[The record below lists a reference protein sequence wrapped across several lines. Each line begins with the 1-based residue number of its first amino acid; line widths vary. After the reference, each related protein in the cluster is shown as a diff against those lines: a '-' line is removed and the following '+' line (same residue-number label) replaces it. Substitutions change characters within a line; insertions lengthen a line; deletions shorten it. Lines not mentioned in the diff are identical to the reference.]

1 VFKQNTTKQAKLFT
15 KANLFGSNS
24 GASTTFTSPIDHVS
38 QQKCINDFDSSLIL
52 ENIDKTTKNKAVRL
66 NLKINTLE
74 KNLTKVNEELEL
86 MKILN
91 LDKDKSKRE
100 QLSKFKAYLEL
111 QITSLKAEK
120 KRFGVFYS
128 ISGFID
134 ENIDLKYFFK
144 VKNYIMPYFKKYY
157 NLVLNYVLNKKSNVG
172 KFGTS
177 VASSKFKW

>member
-1 VFKQNTTKQAKLFT
+1 MMSVKEYAQDTNCSIAEILKKCEELGIDVKSGTDELSEDDIIMLDNTI
-15 KANLFGSNS
+15 NLI
-24 GASTTFTSPIDHVS
+24 STDKETTYEEEDAIDDVV
-38 QQKCINDFDSSLIL
+38 QQVLES

-120 KRFGVFYS
+120 KRFGVF
-128 ISGFID
+128 
-134 ENIDLKYFFK
+134 ER
-144 VKNYIMPYFKKYY
+144 KNR
-157 NLVLNYVLNKKSNVG
+157 
-172 KFGTS
+172 
-177 VASSKFKW
+177 